1 MAIEHSIVWND
12 IHLLK
17 GQTSIL
23 SLYYPWVSKKK
34 WSWGIRELTCWA
46 WDCTVVLVNLSEDCT
61 GQPCPDFVCP
71 SPGLVL
77 CSYEHVGIQFLL
89 HIRHSPLSPMYRSP
103 KQKKRNKAAK
113 VTKVA
118 IVYLYH
124 VFRKHPKSRTK
135 DLSCERKLVRPAFL
149 LLLSILVHL
158 SLHETTSFNIRQ
170 QNMTVSQSTF
180 LHLE

>member
-1 MAIEHSIVWND
+1 MELRHMRADMLSMRLHSGFGQFKRGLHRTTLPWLCVSFPWASA
-12 IHLLK
+12 LL
-17 GQTSIL
+17 L
-23 SLYYPWVSKKK
+23 
-34 WSWGIRELTCWA
+34 RTCRDPVPPPHQA
-46 WDCTVVLVNLSEDCT
+46 FSSTT
-61 GQPCPDFVCP
+61 
-71 SPGLVL
+71 
-77 CSYEHVGIQFLL
+77 
-89 HIRHSPLSPMYRSP
+89 MYRSP